1 MAIKHERLSE
11 GEEREIMVGLSK
23 SLPLKGAAD
32 YAGVSFER
40 LEGLM
45 VKDEQGLKKRV
56 MMAVAKEQGRVL
68 DLMKAKSGDVKA
80 LAFLLERVYGLS
92 LVEAREV
99 KKEKTGNQS
108 LTITPAVLKALAGGS
123 ERLLKRN

>member
-1 MAIKHERLSE
+1 MATKHERLSE
-11 GEEREIMVGLSK
+11 GEEREVMVGLSK

-32 YAGVSFER
+32 YAGVAWER

-45 VKDEQGLKKRV
+45 VKDEGLKRRM

-92 LVEAREV
+92 LVEARDV
-99 KKEKTGNQS
+99 KKEKVGGVG

-123 ERLLKRN
+123 ERLIKRN

>member
-1 MAIKHERLSE
+1 MATKHERLSE

-40 LEGLM
+40 LEALM
-45 VKDEQGLKKRV
+45 VKDEGLKKRV

-99 KKEKTGNQS
+99 KKEKAGGQG

>member
-1 MAIKHERLSE
+1 MATKHERLSE

-45 VKDEQGLKKRV
+45 VKDEGLKKRV

-123 ERLLKRN
+123 ERLIKRN